1 MKIIT
6 YSDLH
11 LEFGTDFKPPMYSDA
26 DLMILSGDIITFRDY
41 LHLSEFLEMW
51 RKPVLYVAGNHE
63 YYGATSPIAEENKKF
78 KLWLADNHSN
88 VIFLNDEEASIG
100 GVHFSV
106 ALCGLISTM
115 PMQVL

>member
-11 LEFGTDFKPPMYSDA
+11 LEFGTDFKPPVDSDA

-41 LHLSEFLEMW
+41 LHLSELLEMW

-63 YYGATSPIAEENKKF
+63 YYGAAGPIAEENKKF
-78 KLWLADNHSN
+78 ELWLADNSLSHPHLY
-88 VIFLNDEEASIG
+88 FLDLQELFYHLE
-100 GVHFSV
+100 FF
-106 ALCGLISTM
+106 
-115 PMQVL
+115 